1 MILCDAN
8 VCIAGYRKDLAHFE
22 PSRRLLD
29 GLVNGSEHYGW
40 TPFIQVAIVRI
51 STNPAAFNPANSVE
65 QALAYCRLLATSPN
79 AVRLDPTPRHWEI
92 FERVLVDSGVSGKH
106 VTDAYI
112 AALCIEHG
120 CELVTWDKGFS
131 RFKGLRAITP
141 EQALAR

>member
-8 VCIAGYRKDLAHFE
+8 VCLAGYRQDLAHYE
-22 PSRRLLD
+22 PSRRVLD
-29 GLVNGSEHYGW
+29 GLVNGVDRYAW

-51 STNPAAFNPANSVE
+51 STNAGVFKQANSVE
-65 QALAYCRLLATSPN
+65 QALAFCRLLATSPN

-92 FERVLVDSGVSGKH
+92 FERVLLDSGVSGKH
-106 VTDAYI
+106 VTDAYF
-112 AALCIEHG
+112 ASLCIEHG

-131 RFKGLRAITP
+131 RFKGLRVLTP